1 MCAERAV
8 AYFKDQVRILSD
20 TVVLAELSF
29 LHVSLHHTKVRCCKI
44 WSRNYGSRQLSLPT
58 NSKSVSIDIAQVQYQ
73 TQPCIAPQYFFAL
86 NFVV

>member
-29 LHVSLHHTKVRCCKI
+29 LHVSLHRTKVRSGLETMVVC
-44 WSRNYGSRQLSLPT
+44 NYLYQLIQNLFL
-58 NSKSVSIDIAQVQYQ
+58 SIS
-73 TQPCIAPQYFFAL
+73 P
-86 NFVV
+86 